1 MPELS
6 FEEQKKAVVPFLQAL
21 QLEKRHKDINGLVAS
36 TLASLEKSKL
46 TLTLDQES
54 DRYHCESFALKI
66 FSNADRTDRAGRADV
81 NTAKAFFAASFF
93 LEILNQF
100 GPLDADL
107 LGKQRY
113 AAWRATEIRKAIREG
128 RPPLPPPSSDAAQAQ
143 QAAGGEAFNLEPG
156 SSLPPANLAP
166 GPPDASWN
174 PDPTTLHP
182 SSPSQAFAAE
192 TEAAAGAAQ
201 EGGEGGWAEGA
212 HGPGTPP
219 QGMGAP
225 YGGLQGDPPDPAV
238 GQAERPSSNGAGR
251 EGGEGDRGQ
260 GGGALAGQRFARGSP
275 VLFCAEPGR
284 WHPER
289 GTVGQVLG
297 PGGPQGCRY
306 TVALPHVFVEA
317 ADAQLAPAPPEGAQ
331 LYWRPHPQ
339 QPGVGVWMLQVKD
352 EASWPPSY
360 LVCFPDGSERIAEA
374 HQLSFLPDPPQLS
387 QPPPIPGPGAEHA
400 SQPLPGWLMQDSQ
413 SPFGNPQP
421 PQPPAW
427 GGSPPLV
434 PAGPG
439 SRGGDHAGVNAAAHN
454 QGHPGLAPTPPPPR
468 PTSTLAASPSPSKP
482 AIYGASSN
490 LPTTGPANPPLPSP
504 PCTQS
509 SRGGPA
515 AAGPV
520 PSPTPAMAMQAGGH
534 GGAGHGVWVPALP
547 PGHKPSLAAI
557 TEAQKAARVAIS
569 SLNFE
574 DAASAVKHLTQAIAL
589 LTKPR
594 RAMNSY
600 DKFANPTVLL
610 RREQRQVQS
619 ILWLVSLSWF
629 AVFIASLGLAS
640 WNMALLRQNTLLGL
654 GRDDL
659 IRVGCV
665 LGAVYDLLR
674 GLGAETIGLSKVPAA
689 HPHNLPRCCRAT
701 ATRRMIESKQ
711 WWRLVASPFV
721 SAGAIQLATNTSAL
735 WTFGLFLSSALSPW
749 QLGLLL
755 LLSGA
760 AGATVSANVSSAYVT
775 AASSGPA
782 FGLMG
787 GMCATLML
795 HHRLFTRHLVTV
807 GMLGATLALNLWVG
821 ATPFADNRWALG
833 TASAALTASSRN
845 TPHAPLITSNGSM
858 AVLGQHGGDREW
870 LLRTVSITSLGLAL
884 LIPLLALLG
893 LFAGLPLDGCCDKL
907 VCAPSKLWDC
917 NAAQLPAP
925 CTFLTPLPNTTTLLC
940 PQTNTAFNYTG
951 LYSPTELQMLCD
963 ANCFGASITTSSNPD
978 TPSSQAG
985 QRATTMSVPG

>member
-6 FEEQKKAVVPFLQAL
+6 FEEQKKAVVPFLQRAQEIANVDPKVAFYCRMYAVDQAL

-166 GPPDASWN
+166 GPPDAAWN
-174 PDPTTLHP
+174 SDPTTLNP

-225 YGGLQGDPPDPAV
+225 YGGLQGNPPDPAV
-238 GQAERPSSNGAGR
+238 GQAERPSSNGPGR

-331 LYWRPHPQ
+331 LYWRSHPQ

-427 GGSPPLV
+427 GGGPPLV

-468 PTSTLAASPSPSKP
+468 PTSTLTASPSPSKP

-520 PSPTPAMAMQAGGH
+520 PLPTPAMAMQAGGH
-534 GGAGHGVWVPALP
+534 GGAGQGVWVPALP

-589 LTKPR
+589 LTK
-594 RAMNSY
+594 
-600 DKFANPTVLL
+600 V
-610 RREQRQVQS
+610 
-619 ILWLVSLSWF
+619 
-629 AVFIASLGLAS
+629 
-640 WNMALLRQNTLLGL
+640 
-654 GRDDL
+654 
-659 IRVGCV
+659 
-665 LGAVYDLLR
+665 
-674 GLGAETIGLSKVPAA
+674 
-689 HPHNLPRCCRAT
+689 
-701 ATRRMIESKQ
+701 
-711 WWRLVASPFV
+711 
-721 SAGAIQLATNTSAL
+721 
-735 WTFGLFLSSALSPW
+735 
-749 QLGLLL
+749 
-755 LLSGA
+755 
-760 AGATVSANVSSAYVT
+760 
-775 AASSGPA
+775 
-782 FGLMG
+782 
-787 GMCATLML
+787 
-795 HHRLFTRHLVTV
+795 
-807 GMLGATLALNLWVG
+807 
-821 ATPFADNRWALG
+821 
-833 TASAALTASSRN
+833 
-845 TPHAPLITSNGSM
+845 
-858 AVLGQHGGDREW
+858 
-870 LLRTVSITSLGLAL
+870 
-884 LIPLLALLG
+884 
-893 LFAGLPLDGCCDKL
+893 
-907 VCAPSKLWDC
+907 
-917 NAAQLPAP
+917 
-925 CTFLTPLPNTTTLLC
+925 
-940 PQTNTAFNYTG
+940 
-951 LYSPTELQMLCD
+951 
-963 ANCFGASITTSSNPD
+963 
-978 TPSSQAG
+978 
-985 QRATTMSVPG
+985 